1 MKNLILIT
9 LYLLPIVASAETAE
23 KVLKKSA
30 KFLDRPEVTTMI
42 CLSNPEEEMTEPKIK
57 SGEVKIT
64 YPCDAYKLES
74 SAINTVTFF
83 EPYDNQDLLDKSGL
97 ILRQRS
103 GDSKDDVTLKYRPL
117 KNEDGTR
124 PPLRVKTK
132 NFEDIQAQRIIINGS
147 KIKGDKSKLDMD
159 CEADVSYVWPS
170 SETTDNYDR
179 VDSCSIST
187 NQKSYAVDTF
197 NNNYKTF
204 ASMVTNP
211 IIFETDLAKY
221 NKFDIISTS
230 LKIKGPK
237 SNSDISVE
245 KWEYANK
252 DDPNKKGCVLEFSKK
267 FEKDSLVE
275 LNDTIK
281 GSMAGL
287 LEDLKVLLPES
298 SPSEKQGNKTKTALD
313 FIKAK

>member
-1 MKNLILIT
+1 MKNLIIIT

-23 KVLKKSA
+23 KVLKKSS
-30 KFLDRPEVTTMI
+30 KFLDRPEVMAMI
-42 CLSNPEEEMTEPKIK
+42 CTSNPDEEMTEPKIK
-57 SGEVKIT
+57 AGEVKIT

-83 EPYDNQDLLDKSGL
+83 EPNDNQDLLDKSGL

-132 NFEDIQAQRIIINGS
+132 NFEDIQAQRKIINAG

-159 CEADVSYVWPS
+159 CEADVSYVEAS
-170 SETTDNYDR
+170 SESSDHYDR

-252 DDPNKKGCVLEFSKK
+252 DDPTKKGCVLEFSKK

-298 SPSEKQGNKTKTALD
+298 SPSKKQGNKTKTALD

>member
-1 MKNLILIT
+1 VKNLVIVT
-9 LYLLPIVASAETAE
+9 LCLLPIVTLAETTE

-30 KFLDRPEVTTMI
+30 NFLNRPEVMTMS
-42 CLSNPEEEMTEPKIK
+42 CAQNPEEEMTEPRIK
-57 SGEVKIT
+57 AGEVKIT
-64 YPCDAYKLES
+64 YPCEAYKLES

-83 EPYDNQDLLDKSGL
+83 EPYDNQDLLDTSGL

-103 GDSKDDVTLKYRPL
+103 GYSKDDVTLKYRPL
-117 KNEDGTR
+117 KSENGTR
-124 PPLRVKTK
+124 PPLSVKTK
-132 NFEDIQAQRIIINGS
+132 NFEEIQAQRKIINAGN
-147 KIKGDKSKLDMD
+147 IKGDKSKLDMD
-159 CEADVSYVWPS
+159 CEADVSYVVPS
-170 SETTDNYDR
+170 IESTDNYDR

-187 NQKSYAVDTF
+187 NQKSYVLDTF

-204 ASMVTNP
+204 AAMVTNP

-252 DDPNKKGCVLEFSKK
+252 DDPAKKGCVLEFSKK
-267 FEKDSLVE
+267 FERDSLVE
-275 LNDTIK
+275 MHDTIK
-281 GSMAGL
+281 GSMNGL
-287 LEDLKVLLPES
+287 IEDLKVLLPES
-298 SPSEKQGNKTKTALD
+298 SPSKKQGNKTKTALD

>member
-9 LYLLPIVASAETAE
+9 LYIVPFVASAQTAE
-23 KVLKKSA
+23 KVFKKTS
-30 KFLDRPEVTTMI
+30 KFLDRPEVSTMI
-42 CLSNPEEEMTEPKIK
+42 CPSNPEEEMTEPKIK
-57 SGEVKIT
+57 AGEVKIT

-74 SAINTVTFF
+74 SAINTVSFF
-83 EPYDNQDLLDKSGL
+83 EPNDNQDLLDKSGL

-132 NFEDIQAQRIIINGS
+132 NFEDIQAQRKIINAG

-159 CEADVSYVWPS
+159 CEADVSYVESS
-170 SETTDNYDR
+170 SESSDNYDR

-187 NQKSYAVDTF
+187 NQQSYAVDAF

-204 ASMVTNP
+204 AAMVTNP
-211 IIFETDLAKY
+211 IIFETDLTKY

-230 LKIKGPK
+230 LKIKGAK
-237 SNSDISVE
+237 SNSDIAVE

-252 DDPNKKGCVLEFSKK
+252 EDPTKKGCVLEFSKK
-267 FEKDSLVE
+267 FERDSLVE

-287 LEDLKVLLPES
+287 LEDLKVLLPGS
-298 SPSEKQGNKTKTALD
+298 GPSKKQGNKTKTALD

>member
-1 MKNLILIT
+1 MKNLIIIT
-9 LYLLPIVASAETAE
+9 FCILPIVASAETAE

-30 KFLDRPEVTTMI
+30 NFLEKPEVTGISCSTN
-42 CLSNPEEEMTEPKIK
+42 SEEEMTNPKIK
-57 SGEVKIT
+57 AGEVKIT
-64 YPCDAYKLES
+64 YPCDAFKLENAS
-74 SAINTVTFF
+74 INTVSFF
-83 EPYDNQDLLDKSGL
+83 EPNNNIDLLDKSGL

-103 GDSKDDVTLKYRPL
+103 GDSKDDITLKYRPL
-117 KNEDGTR
+117 KNENGTR
-124 PPLRVKTK
+124 PPLSVKTK
-132 NFEDIQAQRIIINGS
+132 NFEDIQAQRKIINAG

-159 CEADVSYVWPS
+159 CEADVSYVESTSES
-170 SETTDNYDR
+170 SDNYDR

-204 ASMVTNP
+204 AAMVTNP
-211 IIFETDLAKY
+211 IIFETDLTKY
-221 NKFDIISTS
+221 NKFDIISSS

-237 SNSDISVE
+237 SNSDIAVE
-245 KWEYANK
+245 KWEYTNK
-252 DDPNKKGCVLEFSKK
+252 NDPTKKDCVLEFSKK
-267 FEKDSLVE
+267 FERGSLVE
-275 LNDTIK
+275 MNDTIK

-298 SPSEKQGNKTKTALD
+298 SPSKKQGNKTKTALD